1 IGTFCRAKIHG
12 NAVLNDFVLLQNLIQ
27 DAQRPPAIDHEV
39 LGDYFEPIHYRFAR
53 QNMVVMRCAQTNP
66 DAVVRKIVKTICWH
80 SLLRSLKGDVEGR
93 YDPKPAPDRR
103 KLSLSYSGILEP
115 SVAQPPLPLQE
126 FLPLQ
131 PLSLDLH
138 PPLPLQ
144 EFWPLQACFS
154 FTFLSA
160 FLSALSSWA
169 VIADLTPGSR
179 LEALM
184 LALVP

>member
-1 IGTFCRAKIHG
+1 
-12 NAVLNDFVLLQNLIQ
+12 
-27 DAQRPPAIDHEV
+27 
-39 LGDYFEPIHYRFAR
+39 
-53 QNMVVMRCAQTNP
+53 MRKK
-66 DAVVRKIVKTICWH
+66 RIKG
-80 SLLRSLKGDVEGR
+80 RSGGPTLYHTER
-93 YDPKPAPDRR
+93 ETEN
-103 KLSLSYSGILEP
+103 YSGILEP

-131 PLSLDLH
+131 PLSLDLQ

-169 VIADLTPGSR
+169 VIADLTPGNR
-179 LEALM
+179 LDALM
-184 LALVP
+184 LALVPASKPATAAPVMRNLFDLVIC